1 MDEQARESASPFCA
15 GCGSEL
21 FPWDVVIAWWPIH
34 PKWVP
39 GSSQMAFIHE
49 VCAAPLRSFEVK
61 QPQTLAQVM
70 AGD

>member
-1 MDEQARESASPFCA
+1 MDEPPTGSAGPVCS

-39 GSSQMAFIHE
+39 GSSHMAYIHE
-49 VCAAPLRSFEVK
+49 RCAAPLRSFEIK
-61 QPQTLAQVM
+61 SPQTLAQVL
-70 AGD
+70 AET